1 MKEKITGLKSN
12 YKVST
17 EVTNTIGDFC
27 VVKATVS
34 KGGGASLTIRT
45 AHSSGSV
52 DKIEAVEE
60 KAINRAISLLPEPK

>member
-1 MKEKITGLKSN
+1 MKEKITGLKPN

-34 KGGGASLTIRT
+34 KGGTTRT

-52 DKIEAVEE
+52 DKIETIEE
-60 KAINRAISLLPEPK
+60 KAINRAISLLPETT